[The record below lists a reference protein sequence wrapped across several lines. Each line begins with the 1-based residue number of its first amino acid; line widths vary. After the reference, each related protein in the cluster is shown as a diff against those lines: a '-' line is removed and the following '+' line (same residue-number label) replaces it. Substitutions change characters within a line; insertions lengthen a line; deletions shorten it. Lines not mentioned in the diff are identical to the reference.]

1 MRGELRAAASASELE
16 AASDLL
22 AGEHPELAEALRVLG
37 TSRTPEARAYYARVT
52 GSG

>member
-37 TSRTPEARAYYARVT
+37 TSRTPAARACARVT
-52 GSG
+52 DSG